1 MKKLSLVAKIS
12 SAIFLFILMLVL
24 LLSIPVFKR
33 LEKVLDNYSAKFS
46 QAVTKYSGLKVSY
59 ESISPSIFAY
69 LGIKGI
75 VVTDSQGRIIGQ
87 VKNTHIKYKLIPLL
101 KGEFDSIVKAV
112 SIDGVVLNTVPLID
126 FIQELVDQQ
135 RNQESQEVKK
145 PPSLEELYDQINMV
159 MDYIPQNITLK
170 NFTVKYNKDS
180 INSSLL
186 VKEIR
191 VLNSERK
198 DYISLNLK
206 SDVDAAFG
214 SKLSTN
220 GDLALNGRL
229 TKNLEN
235 SFAYINLSN
244 FTFSKYKFNKFNF
257 LLSYNNKK
265 LDLRTV
271 QNVIPV
277 DLDASLDFSTGQAGL
292 ELVTENLSPV
302 SVIANATNQKSLAK
316 YKELTVSLNAGVN
329 VNINDTAFNYHSDG
343 SIFVPPSLFPNGAQA
358 EFALSGNNKRI
369 DIKRLT
375 VNGQNINTQVEL
387 SYVIKNTQLS
397 GTVNLE
403 QFVLPNGKTV
413 STEVYFD
420 PLAKSGFMIFSPQ
433 IFVGEHYLTAM
444 QAQVIPRDDSIDFDF
459 EVNDFS
465 HIDDYNQG
473 IIKFDGSY
481 LTKSKYVQSSISLES
496 IYLET
501 ILSLTAEV
509 LDQNQA
515 EAIQKIIPTLSDYM
529 FTGDAYVSTDF
540 SSVSY
545 NLPYLVLANTKKDN
559 QFLLLS
565 VNGNEQSI
573 QLNRFNLI
581 YGNFA
586 LDATASLDSM
596 PGTQDKFYTLDMI
609 TSSIPYHFSG
619 TIMPEIITVTGDYG
633 TDAQLRLGKNKA
645 MEGFASFTN
654 LPFLINNATYILS
667 LDTDFDYN
675 AETGPQI
682 TIGHLQVEKD
692 NPDTSV
698 NPRLELSGS
707 GTKYGAQINNIAYTD
722 LYSSL
727 RGASDI
733 TVNLTDNILSSAG
746 IQMNLRDDIT
756 EESLV
761 IDANVSNPD
770 NVALTAQ
777 NVFNSL
783 YVNAMIEASHFSLN
797 RFMSVRNDNNE
808 VTASLYLSGTLEH
821 PYATASIEK
830 MSFLLNNDIVSSSGS
845 FILEERD
852 ITINDFILNGGQWK
866 VSDVSGNLSLSQYSG
881 QMNALFS
888 TVGEK
893 NIQMPLV
900 LSIEDSYVPQGSSIP
915 ESLTAKLSCP
925 ELHGTLF
932 KKPVAFDLFVN
943 YSKDFISFYSSDNL
957 GLYGNFS
964 KADGLY
970 ASLSMGDILSTEI
983 TGSLEKAS
991 PFIKMSNIYV
1001 NIKSLMTNIALD
1013 DFIKVDQGI
1022 LKGSVTL
1029 RGPFDTP
1036 DFKGALSI
1044 STPVFQL
1051 PMVFDQRLSTDKIL
1065 ITATNNEF
1073 SVAEATYNLK
1083 NTPKFKMSS
1092 HVYMNKWSMDHFDAK
1107 ITSLEKQLVPIRLKT
1122 PLVKIEGDT
1131 ECNFTLTVENNNLD
1145 VTGSLFVENLDIE
1158 SNLTELTN
1166 LSSENNSNQVK
1177 SDFTLST
1184 DIKLTVGTH
1193 ASLNFNP
1200 LLRCVFVPRTALS
1213 CKIDTAANVYQVDG
1227 SLQLKSGDVAYL
1239 NRNFYIKEG
1248 SIKFNPLDIAN
1259 PQVTIK
1265 AETREKDTDGNTIR
1279 IILSAENQYLLDFN
1293 PVFSSVPAKSEN
1305 EIRLLL
1311 GQIVLADSD
1320 SVGKLMVSAGEYYLQ
1335 STLVRNIENK
1345 LRDLLNFD
1353 IFSVR
1358 TNILQN
1364 TISLGNQRNKTKD
1377 LTIGNFFD
1385 NSTVY
1390 IGKYLGSALYAD
1402 AMLNMSASNY
1412 HDVDYLSANSILF
1425 QPEFGLELELPVINI
1440 RWDMA
1445 WRFTPGAQLQ
1455 SFVPATTVSLSW
1467 KFTF

>member
-12 SAIFLFILMLVL
+12 SAVFLFILMLVL

-33 LEKVLDNYSAKFS
+33 LEKVLDNYSQKFS
-46 QAVTKYSGLKVSY
+46 QTVTRFSGLKVSY

-75 VVTDSQGRIIGQ
+75 QITDSSGRIIGQ

-101 KGEFDSIVKAV
+101 KGEYDSIVKSV
-112 SIDGVVLNTVPLID
+112 SIDGVLLNTVPLID
-126 FIQELVDQQ
+126 YIQELLELQKKA
-135 RNQESQEVKK
+135 ESEEVKK
-145 PPSLEELYDQINMV
+145 PPSMEELFDQISLV
-159 MDYIPQNITLK
+159 MNYIPQNITLK

-206 SDVDAAFG
+206 SDVTAAFG
-214 SKLSTN
+214 KKLSTN

-244 FTFSKYKFNKFNF
+244 FTLSKYKFNKFNF

-265 LDLRTV
+265 LNLRTV

-277 DLDASLDFSTGQAGL
+277 DLDANLDFSTGEAGL

-302 SVIANATNQKSLAK
+302 SVFANATNQKALAK
-316 YKELTVSLNAGVN
+316 FKELKVSLNAGLYAN
-329 VNINDTAFNYHSDG
+329 FDGTSFNYNTSG
-343 SIFVPPSLFPNGAQA
+343 SISVPPSLFPNGAQA
-358 EFALSGNNKRI
+358 DFALSGNNKRI
-369 DIKRLT
+369 DINRLT
-375 VNGQNINTQVEL
+375 VNGENINAGIEL
-387 SYVIKNTQLS
+387 SYIIANMQLS
-397 GTVNLE
+397 GTVDLQ
-403 QFVLPNGKTV
+403 QFVLPNGKTI

-420 PLAKSGFMIFSPQ
+420 PLANSGFMIFSPQ
-433 IFVGEHYLTAM
+433 IFVGEHYLTAL

-465 HIDDYNQG
+465 HVDDFNQG
-473 IIKFDGSY
+473 IIRLDGSY
-481 LTKSKYVQSSISLES
+481 LTKSNYVQSSLSLES

-501 ILSLTAEV
+501 ILSLVAEV
-509 LDQNQA
+509 LSQNQA
-515 EAIQKIIPTLSDYM
+515 ENVQKLIPAVADYM

-596 PGTQDKFYTLDMI
+596 PDSKDKFYTLDI
-609 TSSIPYHFSG
+609 ISSSIPYHFAG
-619 TIMPEIITVTGDYG
+619 TIMPEIITVNGDYG
-633 TDAQLRLGKNKA
+633 TDAQLRLGKNRA

-667 LDTDFDYN
+667 LDTDFNYN
-675 AETGPQI
+675 SEAGPQI
-682 TIGHLQVEKD
+682 TIQHLQVEKN

-727 RGASDI
+727 RGTSDI
-733 TVNLTDNILSSAG
+733 TVNLLDGILSSAG
-746 IQMNLRDDIT
+746 IQMNLRDEMTD
-756 EESLV
+756 ESLI

-770 NVALTAQ
+770 NVELSAG

-797 RFMSVRNDNNE
+797 RFMPVRNDNNE

-852 ITINDFILNGGQWK
+852 ITINDFIINGGKWK
-866 VSDVSGNLSLSQYSG
+866 VTDVSGNLSLSQYSG
-881 QMNALFS
+881 QMKALFS
-888 TVGEK
+888 TEGQK
-893 NIQMPLV
+893 NLQMPLV
-900 LSIEDSYVPQGSSIP
+900 LSIEDSYVPQGSTIP
-915 ESLTAKLSCP
+915 ESLTAKLSCQN
-925 ELHGTLF
+925 LHGTLL
-932 KKPVAFDLFVN
+932 KKSVAFDLFLN

-957 GLYGNFS
+957 GLYGNLS
-964 KADGLY
+964 KEDGLY
-970 ASLSMGDILSTEI
+970 ASLSMGDMLSTEI
-983 TGSLEKAS
+983 TGSFEKAS

-1001 NIKSLMTNIALD
+1001 NLKSLLSNIALD
-1013 DFIKVDQGI
+1013 ELIIVDQGI
-1022 LKGSVTL
+1022 LKGSVTM

-1044 STPVFQL
+1044 STPVVQL
-1051 PMVFDQRLSTDKIL
+1051 PMLFDQRVSTEKVL
-1065 ITATNNEF
+1065 ITAANNEF
-1073 SVAEATYNLK
+1073 SIAEAVYNLK

-1107 ITSLEKQLVPIRLKT
+1107 ISSLEKQLVPVRLKT
-1122 PLVKIEGDT
+1122 PLLNIQGDT
-1131 ECNFTLTVENNNLD
+1131 DCNFTLTIENNNLD
-1145 VTGSLFVENLDIE
+1145 FTGSLFVENLDIA
-1158 SNLTELTN
+1158 SNLPELTN
-1166 LSSENNSNQVK
+1166 LRSENNAAQGESN
-1177 SDFTLST
+1177 FTLST

-1200 LLRCVFVPRTALS
+1200 LLRCVFVPHTTLG

-1227 SLQLKSGDVAYL
+1227 SLLLKSGDVAYL

-1320 SVGKLMVSAGEYYLQ
+1320 SVGKLVLSAGEYYLQ

-1364 TISLGNQRNKTKD
+1364 TISLSNQRNKTKE

-1425 QPEFGLELELPVINI
+1425 QPEFGLELELPLINI